1 MPLPSGLSWS
11 YGLFFGNI
19 VPIIKVLKSLFYVLY
34 SLLYNLKSKTYICL
48 YFYLR
53 MSDDNEKKAAEFYER
68 LKAELDNSNSWPAPY
83 LFKFIV
89 PTNEDNIL
97 KVENAFNCMG
107 AVIKTTKSK
116 TGKFTS
122 ISVDVTVKDSQEII
136 DKYQE
141 LSTIEG
147 IVSL

>member
-1 MPLPSGLSWS
+1 M
-11 YGLFFGNI
+11 
-19 VPIIKVLKSLFYVLY
+19 
-34 SLLYNLKSKTYICL
+34 
-48 YFYLR
+48 
-53 MSDDNEKKAAEFYER
+53 DNDKEKETAEFYER
-68 LKAELDNSNSWPAPY
+68 LKAELDLSNSWPAEY

-89 PTNEDNIL
+89 PTTEENIL
-97 KVENAFNCMG
+97 KVEDAFNCMG
-107 AVIKTTKSK
+107 AVIKTTKSR

-122 ISVDVTVKDSQEII
+122 ISVDLMVKDSQEII

>member
-1 MPLPSGLSWS
+1 MD
-11 YGLFFGNI
+11 
-19 VPIIKVLKSLFYVLY
+19 KDK
-34 SLLYNLKSKTYICL
+34 
-48 YFYLR
+48 
-53 MSDDNEKKAAEFYER
+53 EKEVAEFYER
-68 LKAELDNSNSWPAPY
+68 LRAELDLSNTWPAEY

-89 PTNEDNIL
+89 PSINDNVAR
-97 KVENAFNCMG
+97 VEEAFNCMG

-122 ISVDVTVKDSQEII
+122 ISVDVTVKDAQEVI

-141 LSTIEG
+141 VSTIEG

>member
-1 MPLPSGLSWS
+1 MEED
-11 YGLFFGNI
+11 
-19 VPIIKVLKSLFYVLY
+19 K
-34 SLLYNLKSKTYICL
+34 
-48 YFYLR
+48 
-53 MSDDNEKKAAEFYER
+53 EKEIAAFYER
-68 LKAELDNSNSWPAPY
+68 LKVELDMSNTWPAEY

-89 PTNEDNIL
+89 PTVDDNVL
-97 KVENAFNCMG
+97 QVENAFDCMG

-122 ISVDVTVKDSQEII
+122 ISVDVTVKDAQEII

-141 LSTIEG
+141 VSTIKG

>member
-1 MPLPSGLSWS
+1 M
-11 YGLFFGNI
+11 
-19 VPIIKVLKSLFYVLY
+19 
-34 SLLYNLKSKTYICL
+34 
-48 YFYLR
+48 
-53 MSDDNEKKAAEFYER
+53 DNEKEKKTAEFYDR
-68 LKAELDNSNSWPAPY
+68 LKVELDKSNTWPSEY

-89 PTNEDNIL
+89 PTTAENIQ

-122 ISVDVTVKDSQEII
+122 ISVDLMVKDSQEII
-136 DKYQE
+136 DKYKE